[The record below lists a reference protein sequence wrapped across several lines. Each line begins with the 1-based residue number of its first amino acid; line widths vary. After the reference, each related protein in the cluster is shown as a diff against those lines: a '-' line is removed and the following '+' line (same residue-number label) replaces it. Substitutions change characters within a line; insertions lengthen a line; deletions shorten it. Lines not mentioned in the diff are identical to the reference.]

1 MIQSTTTPTEP
12 QEAAPGPSYSID
24 PSNIL
29 MNLIVALLAPMF
41 LGVAAGDINLARMA
55 AIETVNAYRSR
66 NHADLIAIAQIIGYG
81 LAALGS
87 LSLSMADD
95 ISIAMALR
103 LRGNANA
110 LNRSAEQNRRAIR
123 QSLPDTPTRHYQEVP
138 AASVPAN
145 ERDLAQYEADA
156 MARLADTK
164 RLIAASR
171 TLLRDPEPAPAAP
184 TPAAPTTTA
193 LTTTTPTTTTLKT
206 MTPTIT
212 DRQKDA
218 AWAAAMADVADEFT
232 ASLADLPPA
241 EREMASRRIAAL
253 NNVASELLSRPAMPV
268 FRTHPG

>member
-1 MIQSTTTPTEP
+1 MIQSSTTPTEP
-12 QEAAPGPSYSID
+12 QEAAPGPGYSID

-123 QSLPDTPTRHYQEVP
+123 QSLPDTPTGYQQEAP

-156 MARLADTK
+156 MARLADTQ

-193 LTTTTPTTTTLKT
+193 LTTTTPATTSLKT

-232 ASLADLPPA
+232 ASLVDLPPA

-253 NNVASELLSRPAMPV
+253 NNVASELLSRPATPV

>member
-1 MIQSTTTPTEP
+1 
-12 QEAAPGPSYSID
+12 
-24 PSNIL
+24 

-184 TPAAPTTTA
+184 TPTTA

-253 NNVASELLSRPAMPV
+253 NNVASELLSRPPMPV
-268 FRTHPG
+268 FRTHQG